1 MFQGISI
8 HLLEQK
14 MKRILAILT
23 GALLLAACVNEQDP
37 TVPVISIIEAP
48 DEFTS
53 EAQRGTITYS
63 ITDKH
68 TGAEVSLAVDA
79 VPSADWI
86 YDVDASSPGSVVFSI
101 GENDSENPRTASV
114 SIAAPGAES
123 VSVSVSQEGR
133 SGSSAVQGF
142 AIEVTDITAFEA
154 TIKVIPEDP
163 EMTYLL
169 LTGTKEE
176 IDAYESD
183 EELIQYNLDLFSSIA
198 ETYGYSLEM
207 LLEDVLLRSGETVT
221 TMDTFLPDTD
231 YYIYV
236 YGMGKDAVPVTAVF
250 KEPLRTAPVPWFDE
264 DIAITFPEVGT
275 RNISAV
281 FTPGSASFRYL
292 AGNLTAA
299 EYDTYGDDKI
309 VPTMITEI
317 QYVINMYAGL
327 GIEKTW
333 ADFTYNGP
341 IQIDSPNL
349 YSGSEYVYY
358 AFGVDNGYQTT
369 PLSVERKKTLSVEVT
384 DDCRFDMKLV
394 EAGPYEATLSVS
406 PSSDDTKYF
415 ITVFEDASV
424 AGLSPEVIA
433 DACINGM
440 QTEPGW
446 VSSLFSGY
454 REETFDGLVPNSGY
468 TFVAFGVD
476 EKGERTTDV
485 GIFKFSTAEVPRS
498 DMTFRVSV
506 ESADYSS
513 ITVNVSPSSQ
523 DETYVMGIITEAQY
537 QSLGSDPDAVAE
549 DACRN
554 NTDHALYQNQ
564 GEVSQRIYYDYD
576 YDFVRP
582 GTVYYV
588 FVFGCSYW
596 NQTTD
601 VTLVRCE
608 TPEREV
614 SDASVR
620 IDVTVYD
627 GNDLVEFDPEKY
639 PASTWSDIAAL
650 RIEFIPTSGT
660 DHWYGWIEERS
671 AEYMQGLNL
680 DVLLGAI
687 KANGSRFPGTSSGVS
702 VLGVPWNYSN
712 CAALALGVDAD
723 GKDGDP
729 VIVSLEADRSQI
741 AEFEPELFSGSSS
754 ASSVPLS
761 SSFTAAE
768 RVREARGN
776 AVIREYVPKRYLL
789 APEDVEA
796 VTSGRSAAA
805 GEIRSLKEIARETV
819 AAMLESRGEA
829 LPEAA
834 GI

>member
-1 MFQGISI
+1 MLQGISI

-23 GALLLAACVNEQDP
+23 GMLLLAACVNEQDP

-264 DIAITFPEVGT
+264 DIAIKFPEVGT

-333 ADFTYNGP
+333 ADFTYSGP

-358 AFGVDNGYQTT
+358 AFGVDNGFY
-369 PLSVERKKTLSVEVT
+369 PLGSCTMKYNPRINEEVASLPG
-384 DDCRFDMKLV
+384 F
-394 EAGPYEATLSVS
+394 
-406 PSSDDTKYF
+406 
-415 ITVFEDASV
+415 ASV
-424 AGLSPEVIA
+424 HPLQP
-433 DACINGM
+433 D
-440 QTEPGW
+440 
-446 VSSLFSGY
+446 
-454 REETFDGLVPNSGY
+454 
-468 TFVAFGVD
+468 
-476 EKGERTTDV
+476 
-485 GIFKFSTAEVPRS
+485 STVQGCLQVYHELAR
-498 DMTFRVSV
+498 
-506 ESADYSS
+506 ALSS
-513 ITVNVSPSSQ
+513 ITGMAEFTFGPCAGAHGELTGLMIMRKYHISRNDLRRTKVIVPDSAHGTNPASAAVCGLQVVQVKSRPDGTIDVNDLKPLLDDTVAGIMMTNPNTLGLF
-523 DETYVMGIITEAQY
+523 ETEIREI
-537 QSLGSDPDAVAE
+537 AE
-549 DACRN
+549 LVHVCGG
-554 NTDHALYQNQ
+554 LL
-564 GEVSQRIYYDYD
+564 YYDGANMNPLLGK
-576 YDFVRP
+576 VRP
-582 GTVYYV
+582 GDM
-588 FVFGCSYW
+588 G
-596 NQTTD
+596 
-601 VTLVRCE
+601 
-608 TPEREV
+608 
-614 SDASVR
+614 
-620 IDVTVYD
+620 
-627 GNDLVEFDPEKY
+627 FD
-639 PASTWSDIAAL
+639 IM
-650 RIEFIPTSGT
+650 
-660 DHWYGWIEERS
+660 H
-671 AEYMQGLNL
+671 LNL
-680 DVLLGAI
+680 HKTFSTPHGGGGPGA
-687 KANGSRFPGTSSGVS
+687 GPVGVRAS
-702 VLGVPWNYSN
+702 LAKLQMRATVP
-712 CAALALGVDAD
+712 
-723 GKDGDP
+723 
-729 VIVSLEADRSQI
+729 
-741 AEFEPELFSGSSS
+741 
-754 ASSVPLS
+754 SSVP
-761 SSFTAAE
+761 TAWVMRMEE
-768 RVREARGN
+768 RE
-776 AVIREYVPKRYLL
+776 
-789 APEDVEA
+789 
-796 VTSGRSAAA
+796 
-805 GEIRSLKEIARETV
+805 
-819 AAMLESRGEA
+819 
-829 LPEAA
+829 
-834 GI
+834 

>member
-1 MFQGISI
+1 
-8 HLLEQK
+8 
-14 MKRILAILT
+14 
-23 GALLLAACVNEQDP
+23 
-37 TVPVISIIEAP
+37 
-48 DEFTS
+48 
-53 EAQRGTITYS
+53 
-63 ITDKH
+63 
-68 TGAEVSLAVDA
+68 
-79 VPSADWI
+79 
-86 YDVDASSPGSVVFSI
+86 
-101 GENDSENPRTASV
+101 
-114 SIAAPGAES
+114 
-123 VSVSVSQEGR
+123 
-133 SGSSAVQGF
+133 
-142 AIEVTDITAFEA
+142 
-154 TIKVIPEDP
+154 
-163 EMTYLL
+163 
-169 LTGTKEE
+169 
-176 IDAYESD
+176 
-183 EELIQYNLDLFSSIA
+183 
-198 ETYGYSLEM
+198 
-207 LLEDVLLRSGETVT
+207 
-221 TMDTFLPDTD
+221 
-231 YYIYV
+231 
-236 YGMGKDAVPVTAVF
+236 
-250 KEPLRTAPVPWFDE
+250 
-264 DIAITFPEVGT
+264 
-275 RNISAV
+275 
-281 FTPGSASFRYL
+281 
-292 AGNLTAA
+292 
-299 EYDTYGDDKI
+299 
-309 VPTMITEI
+309 
-317 QYVINMYAGL
+317 
-327 GIEKTW
+327 
-333 ADFTYNGP
+333 
-341 IQIDSPNL
+341 
-349 YSGSEYVYY
+349 
-358 AFGVDNGYQTT
+358 
-369 PLSVERKKTLSVEVT
+369 
-384 DDCRFDMKLV
+384 
-394 EAGPYEATLSVS
+394 
-406 PSSDDTKYF
+406 
-415 ITVFEDASV
+415 
-424 AGLSPEVIA
+424 
-433 DACINGM
+433 M

-513 ITVNVSPSSQ
+513 ITVSVSPSSQ

>member
-1 MFQGISI
+1 M
-8 HLLEQK
+8 
-14 MKRILAILT
+14 
-23 GALLLAACVNEQDP
+23 
-37 TVPVISIIEAP
+37 
-48 DEFTS
+48 
-53 EAQRGTITYS
+53 
-63 ITDKH
+63 
-68 TGAEVSLAVDA
+68 
-79 VPSADWI
+79 
-86 YDVDASSPGSVVFSI
+86 
-101 GENDSENPRTASV
+101 

-183 EELIQYNLDLFSSIA
+183 EELIQYNIDLFSSIA

-333 ADFTYNGP
+333 ADFTYSGP

-358 AFGVDNGYQTT
+358 AFGVDNGYQT
-369 PLSVERKKTLSVEVT
+369 
-384 DDCRFDMKLV
+384 
-394 EAGPYEATLSVS
+394 
-406 PSSDDTKYF
+406 
-415 ITVFEDASV
+415 
-424 AGLSPEVIA
+424 GLSPEVIA